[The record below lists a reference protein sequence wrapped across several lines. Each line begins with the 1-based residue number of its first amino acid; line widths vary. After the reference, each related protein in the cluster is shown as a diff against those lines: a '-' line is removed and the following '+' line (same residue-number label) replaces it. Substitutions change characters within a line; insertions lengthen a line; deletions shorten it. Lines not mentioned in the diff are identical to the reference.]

1 MRDYFLY
8 CQRCKQFTA
17 LNIATLHVKGN
28 TVPNGMT
35 ERQFDLLKS
44 FSAPGQMHPGFL
56 KIRPGK
62 TPNFRELKELRRNAV
77 TFLQWMKVN
86 NCKIDNCKQSTIKI
100 LSITHYH
107 YSVMRVGLREETAIS
122 SSVSTGPNT
131 TLILVEKGRQ

>member
-1 MRDYFLY
+1 MLMHK
-8 CQRCKQFTA
+8 RCRSVRCCRSDVQFA
-17 LNIATLHVKGN
+17 VATSSPRR
-28 TVPNGMT
+28 TT
-35 ERQFDLLKS
+35 EVVFRTRPDT
-44 FSAPGQMHPGFL
+44 GRIL

-62 TPNFRELKELRRNAV
+62 TPNFRELGELRRNAV

-122 SSVSTGPNT
+122 SSVSTGLNT
-131 TLILVEKGRQ
+131 TSILVEKGMQ